1 MARAVRTY
9 LYSVLLYLTVII
21 TYTWALNNS
30 SRAFLP
36 ELFKAV
42 GIVVLVH
49 KFYVAKE
56 RLI

>member
-9 LYSVLLYLTVII
+9 LHGVFLYMAVII

-36 ELFKAV
+36 ELFKPV

>member
-21 TYTWALNNS
+21 TYTWALNNTS
-30 SRAFLP
+30 LAFLP
-36 ELFKAV
+36 DFFNLV

-49 KFYVAKE
+49 TFYFA
-56 RLI
+56 

>member
-9 LYSVLLYLTVII
+9 LHGVLLYLTVII

-30 SRAFLP
+30 SRAFLSD
-36 ELFKAV
+36 FFNFV